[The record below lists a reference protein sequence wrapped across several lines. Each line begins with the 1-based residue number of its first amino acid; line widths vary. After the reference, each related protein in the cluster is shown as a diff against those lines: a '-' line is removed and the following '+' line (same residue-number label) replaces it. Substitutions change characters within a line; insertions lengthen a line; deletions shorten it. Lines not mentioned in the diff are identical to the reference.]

1 MKKFMA
7 LCACALFAVGLTACG
22 GSNTDTGATN
32 ADFATVQTAVKDAIV
47 SFLEDNGVTPAEE
60 NGEIS
65 GFMTYDIASDDV
77 KALYPTLA
85 DADFA
90 NGTIYMPLMMTNG
103 DLVIIAEAKDADAVA
118 AVQTAFEGVKE
129 AQIQTWQQY
138 LPEQFEKV
146 QNNQIV
152 TSGNFV
158 LYSTFSD
165 NSVVKAFEAAT
176 K

>member
-1 MKKFMA
+1 MKKIIT
-7 LCACALFAVGLTACG
+7 LCACALLAIGLTACG
-22 GSNTDTGATN
+22 GGKDNSNSGS

-47 SFLEDNGVTPAEE
+47 MFLEEQGVTPAEE
-60 NGEIS
+60 NGEIK
-65 GFMTYDIASDDV
+65 GFATYDIASEDV
-77 KALYPTLA
+77 KALYPMLS
-85 DADFA
+85 DADFT

-103 DLVIIAEAKDADAVA
+103 DLVIIAEAKDADTVTD
-118 AVQTAFEGVKE
+118 VQTAFEGVKE

-138 LPEQFEKV
+138 LPDQFEKV

-165 NSVVKAFEAAT
+165 DSVVKAFEEVT

>member
-22 GSNTDTGATN
+22 GSSSDTNSTN
-32 ADFATVQTAVKDAIV
+32 ADFTTVQTAVKDAIV
-47 SFLEDNGVTPAEE
+47 LFLEENGVTPAEE

-65 GFMTYDIASDDV
+65 GFATYDVTSEDV
-77 KALYPTLA
+77 KALYPTLSA
-85 DADFA
+85 DDFA
-90 NGTIYMPLMMTNG
+90 NGTIFMPLMMTNG
-103 DLVIIAEAKDADAVA
+103 DLIIIAEAKDADAVA

-165 NSVVKAFEAAT
+165 DSVVKAFQAAT